1 MPGQP
6 QPQSIPWVLDDDKTM
21 VVVVSTSGKTVSTV
35 ADALC
40 SLAKDRGITEARMVD
55 HTLEAKMKVGNFG

>member
-1 MPGQP
+1 
-6 QPQSIPWVLDDDKTM
+6 M

-40 SLAKDRGITEARMVD
+40 SLAKDRGVTEARMVD